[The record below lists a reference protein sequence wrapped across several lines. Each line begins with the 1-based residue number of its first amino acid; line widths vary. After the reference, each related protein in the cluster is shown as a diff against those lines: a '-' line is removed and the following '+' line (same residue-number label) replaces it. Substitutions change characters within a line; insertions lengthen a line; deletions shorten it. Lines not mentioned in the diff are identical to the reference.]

1 MKQILTAILI
11 VWCSSTLAAG
21 EMFAPSASKLL
32 NIDQKW
38 KITPPSRM
46 KFYADQYRDRVWMN
60 REGKIVL
67 YWGVKPECAEVIERE
82 VIEHTKDDID
92 FLMDTSRQADA
103 FTVLMAEHCL
113 PDTPV
118 GGEQPDLIIKIK

>member
-38 KITPPSRM
+38 KITRPSDM
-46 KFYADQYRDRVWMN
+46 KFYADQYRDSVWMN
-60 REGKIVL
+60 RKGKIEL
-67 YWGVKPECAEVIERE
+67 HWGIKPECAEVIERE

-103 FTVLMAEHCL
+103 FTVLMAKHCL
-113 PDTPV
+113 SPIGT
-118 GGEQPDLIIKIK
+118 GGQPDLIIKIK